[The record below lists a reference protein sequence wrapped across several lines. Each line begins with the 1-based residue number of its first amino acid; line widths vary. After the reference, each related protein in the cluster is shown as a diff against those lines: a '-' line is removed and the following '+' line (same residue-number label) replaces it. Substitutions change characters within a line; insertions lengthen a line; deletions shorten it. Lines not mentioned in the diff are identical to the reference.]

1 MIHALLPDK
10 KDRPLSFY
18 LAMEEFL
25 AARDNGEYFFMWQ
38 VPPTVIIGR
47 NQHLLSEV
55 NVDYCSRHGVNIVRR
70 RSGGGCVYADM
81 DNVMFS
87 YITTSATVT
96 TTFSDYTAKVARM
109 LSSMGIRAEAGGR
122 NDILID
128 GRKVSGNA
136 FYHRRGRAIV
146 HGTMLF
152 NTDIAEMLKAI
163 SPSDVKLSSKGVA
176 SVRSRVINLS
186 EVTDMYIDEFKKR
199 AAAYMC
205 DSEIMLSP
213 TDISAIEKIEKNYL
227 TREWLEGKTSAQSSR
242 SPVRIDGV
250 GEFLVSLSL
259 RGNTIDRISLSGD
272 FFLLSD
278 LDMGLLDH
286 LRGVEYS
293 RDAVLE
299 SLAGIEVEKVIA
311 GLDRQQLVN
320 LIFGM

>member
-1 MIHALLPDK
+1 MIHALLPGMK
-10 KDRPLSFY
+10 HRPLSFY

-55 NVDYCSRHGVNIVRR
+55 NVKYCSQRGVNIVRR

-81 DNVMFS
+81 NNLMFS
-87 YITTSATVT
+87 YITTSAAVT
-96 TTFSDYTAKVARM
+96 ATFSDYTAKVARM

-152 NTDIAEMLKAI
+152 NTDIAEMLQAI
-163 SPSDVKLSSKGVA
+163 SPSDVKLTSKGVA
-176 SVRSRVINLS
+176 SVRSRVINFS
-186 EVTDMYIDEFKKR
+186 EVTDMDMDEFMKLT
-199 AAAYMC
+199 AAYMC
-205 DSEIMLSP
+205 DSELMLSP
-213 TDISAIEKIEKNYL
+213 SDISAIEKIEKTYL
-227 TREWLEGKTSAQSSR
+227 SREWLEGRTSAQSSR

-259 RGNTIDRISLSGD
+259 RGNTIDSVSLSGD

-278 LDMGLLDH
+278 LDTGLLDH
-286 LRGVEYS
+286 LHGVEYT
-293 RDAVLE
+293 RDAVSD
-299 SLAGIEVEKVIA
+299 SLACIDVDKVIA
-311 GLDRQQLVN
+311 GLDRQQFVN
-320 LIFGM
+320 LLFG